1 MGAFQWGGLEY
12 VCETLLD
19 AIGSEQSALW
29 VADADGVLCLAA
41 IRGADQAGVLSPGD
55 PVWGPATAVM
65 RTPAEPDHAPVAV
78 LALPARYP
86 LHPAQ
91 ELLDEAC
98 PALGT
103 PAMLQRVLARAALAD
118 GMLEAFADQAAIL
131 DGDGVVVQTNAAWTQ
146 TPASHRGVIERS
158 AVGSLYPHALRGQVS
173 RPARIAAEG
182 IEAVLRG
189 TLPAF
194 QSDYDTGTEHGDR
207 SYSLQVDPLPTGG
220 AVVRHIDISFRK
232 HLQRQLAHRATH
244 DPLTGLP
251 NRMVMN
257 ERLGQAMIRASHTG
271 AGIALLFCDVDAFK
285 QINDSLGHAVGD
297 RVLIAIARRL
307 QESVRQADVVA
318 RFGGDEFVVLLEDVD
333 EQAARTIASVL
344 QTSATRPIMV
354 DGRPLHFSVSIG
366 VSLHS
371 GDLDPNAAAINAI
384 LNDADAA
391 MYQAKRSGRGSIRT
405 VPSKDPESASDLT
418 LALDRKETRLLVQPI
433 VSLDG
438 DSTVALEAFAR
449 LDLPDDRTLLPA
461 DFLQRAEESGAIV
474 EIGRDVLAQAVQVV
488 AGVPDLRLSVNVSWA
503 ELCTPDYAE
512 SVLACLRDAGVG
524 PQRLEVEVL
533 IPAAAPAE
541 GLRALRQLRD
551 AGAGITLDAF
561 GRQPVELA
569 LLPDLAVSGI
579 KVDRTLIAAVQNS
592 ESHARLVR
600 GLVAL
605 AGQLGLV
612 TTAEGIETAEQAALV
627 RKLGFQRGQGFFFGT
642 PRPPAE
648 ATLG

>member
-19 AIGSEQSALW
+19 AVDSEQSALW
-29 VADADGVLCLAA
+29 VADSDGVLCLAA
-41 IRGADQAGVLSPGD
+41 IRGADAADGFAPGD
-55 PVWGPATAVM
+55 PVWGPATTVL
-65 RTPAEPDHAPVAV
+65 RTPAGHDPAPVAV
-78 LALPARYP
+78 LALPPGYAAQ
-86 LHPAQ
+86 PAQ
-91 ELLDEAC
+91 ELLEEAA

-103 PAMLQRVLARAALAD
+103 PAMLQRVQARAALAE
-118 GMLEAFADQAAIL
+118 GMLEAFADQAAVL
-131 DGDGVVVQTNAAWTQ
+131 DGEGVVVQTNAAWTQ
-146 TPASHRGVIERS
+146 TPASHRGIIERS
-158 AVGSLYPHALRGQVS
+158 PVGSVYPDALRSQVS

-182 IEAVLRG
+182 IEAVLKG
-189 TLPAF
+189 ALPAF
-194 QSDYDTGTEHGDR
+194 QSDYDTDVEHGDR
-207 SYSLQVDPLPTGG
+207 SYSLQVDRLPTGG

-257 ERLGQAMIRASHTG
+257 ERLGQAMIRASRTG
-271 AGIALLFCDVDAFK
+271 NGIALLFCDVDAFK

-333 EQAARTIASVL
+333 EQAARTIATVL
-344 QTSATRPIMV
+344 QTSATRPITV
-354 DGRPLHFSVSIG
+354 DGRPLYFSVSIG
-366 VSLHS
+366 ISLHQ

-391 MYQAKRSGRGSIRT
+391 MYQAKRSGRGSIRL
-405 VPSKDPESASDLT
+405 VPSKAPGSASDLT

-433 VSLDG
+433 VALVG
-438 DSTVALEAFAR
+438 DTPVAIEAFAR
-449 LDLPDDRTLLPA
+449 LDLPGDRTLLPA
-461 DFLQRAEESGAIV
+461 DFLQLAEESGAIV
-474 EIGRDVLAQAVQVV
+474 DIGRDVLGQAVQVV
-488 AGVPDLRLSVNVSWA
+488 AGVPDLLLSVNVSWA
-503 ELCTPDYAE
+503 ELCTPGYAE
-512 SVLACLRDAGVG
+512 SVLACLREARVA

-561 GRQPVELA
+561 GRQPVELS

-579 KVDRTLIAAVQNS
+579 KVDRTLIGAVAGS
-592 ESHARLVR
+592 EPHARLVR
-600 GLVAL
+600 GLVAM

-612 TTAEGIETAEQAALV
+612 TTAEGIETSEQAALV
-627 RKLGFQRGQGFFFGT
+627 RELGFQRGQGFYFGT

-648 ATLG
+648 VTLG